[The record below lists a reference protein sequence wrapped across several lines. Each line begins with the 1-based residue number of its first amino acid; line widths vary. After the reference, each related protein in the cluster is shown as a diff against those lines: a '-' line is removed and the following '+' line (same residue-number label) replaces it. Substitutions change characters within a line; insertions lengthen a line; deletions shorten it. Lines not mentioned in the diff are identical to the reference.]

1 MKLGLK
7 KVRWEAMKEK
17 ILKNNPQAD
26 TPKLKIRPKSETMK
40 LLTLPIQIVNL
51 KCPILKSQNIK
62 TPVVFRQCEHLAFFD
77 ADNFR
82 KSRLKK
88 CPICGKAGTSDDLE
102 LLEFFVDIV
111 EENSTSEKI
120 KIDAEGNV
128 LPANGMSVNQI
139 AAIKSE
145 PIENQPSQF
154 KPNGVPSVRVTTVGS
169 LMPERNKAARAVRR
183 GKTASEEEAERENI
197 KNSLNRVESE
207 NSKLKAKLSL
217 MEKYI
222 GSVLFVR
229 EKKNKDLLS
238 QKMKENKGNS
248 QFQSGVHAH
257 QRTPSGAWILSLSIP
272 FQWITVYKNR
282 I

>member
-7 KVRWEAMKEK
+7 KVRWTAMKEK

-26 TPKLKIRPKSETMK
+26 TPKFKIRPKSETMK
-40 LLTLPIQIVNL
+40 LLTLPVQIVSL

-82 KSRLKK
+82 KTRLKK

-111 EENSTSEKI
+111 EKNDTIEKI

-145 PIENQPSQF
+145 PIENQVNQF
-154 KPNGVPSVRVTTVGS
+154 KPNGVPSSLRVTTVGS
-169 LMPERNKAARAVRR
+169 LMPERNKTARANRR

-197 KNSLNRVESE
+197 KNSLRRVESE
-207 NSKLKAKLSL
+207 NVKLKEKLSL

-222 GSVLFVR
+222 GSVLFDR
-229 EKKNKDLLS
+229 EKKNKDLLNK
-238 QKMKENKGNS
+238 KMKENKGNI
-248 QFQSGVHAH
+248 QFQ
-257 QRTPSGAWILSLSIP
+257 PSLS
-272 FQWITVYKNR
+272 VRLGK
-282 I
+282 